1 MGTTLKPLSPHQ
13 PIFFLSSPSPA
24 FATATYSRK
33 TASPIADRDGS
44 MEVGVEM
51 EAVVCCDSFL
61 PQVWNSPCCASSG
74 KRSVHGCLYLQET
87 SVSTLTPPELGH

>member
-1 MGTTLKPLSPHQ
+1 
-13 PIFFLSSPSPA
+13 
-24 FATATYSRK
+24 
-33 TASPIADRDGS
+33 

-61 PQVWNSPCCASSG
+61 PQVWNSPCCAFSG

-87 SVSTLTPPELGH
+87 SVSTLTLPELGH